1 MAELDK
7 LKLLLGIPAGRTD
20 EDDLLSSL
28 LLDAKAYAAGFCHV
42 SGDDARLAGVIIR
55 MAAEDWGKS
64 TALGVSRRSVS
75 GLSETYHGSYSERVM
90 SELRSLRHVRAVGGA
105 V

>member
-20 EDDLLSSL
+20 DDDLLSAL
-28 LLDAKAYAAGFCHV
+28 LVDARAYAAAFCHIA
-42 SGDDARLAGVIIR
+42 GDDARLAGVIIR
-55 MAAEDWGKS
+55 MAAEDRGKLGAS
-64 TALGVSRRSVS
+64 GVSRRSIS

-90 SELRSLRHVRAVGGA
+90 SELRSMRRLSAPGGA

>member
-1 MAELDK
+1 MSELDK

-20 EDDLLSSL
+20 EDDLLSAL
-28 LLDAKAYAAGFCHV
+28 LLDAAAYAAAFCR
-42 SGDDARLAGVIIR
+42 SDGSDARKAGVTVR
-55 MAAEDWGKS
+55 MAAEDYGK
-64 TALGVSRRSVS
+64 TGAAGVSRRSVS

-90 SELRSLRHVRAVGGA
+90 SELRTLRHLRAVGGT